1 MRENL
6 QGASMA
12 KNIQDWIHEGE
23 ELHTVA
29 VGELGE
35 LDKQLSEL
43 EQKRAAKL
51 AEVNQIAG
59 ILGKPPAETVRR
71 VAAYVADDHP
81 ATTDNASATIA
92 RALAGKGLHR

>member
-1 MRENL
+1 MPK
-6 QGASMA
+6 S
-12 KNIQDWIHEGE
+12 IQDWIHEGE

-43 EQKRAAKL
+43 EQRRAAKL

-71 VAAYVADDHP
+71 VAAYVADDHEA
-81 ATTDNASATIA
+81 ATGNNSSATIA